1 MEEKWRTSYIKSELI
16 GGVSPRHLNMLL
28 FIIIIFIVVVV
39 AVDYTHQHM
48 LRIVAI
54 VDCTHIG
61 SATAFFEVLVTLH
74 RRTLQQI
81 F

>member
-1 MEEKWRTSYIKSELI
+1 MEKWRTSYIKSELI

-28 FIIIIFIVVVV
+28 IIFVFVVV

-48 LRIVAI
+48 LCIVAI
-54 VDCTHIG
+54 VDFTHIG
-61 SATAFFEVLVTLH
+61 SAIASFEDLVTLH
-74 RRTLQQI
+74 RRTLQQM